1 MKNLII
7 FALFSICSL
16 SVSAQTTS
24 KETKIRNLLKITK
37 TDQLAIQGMD
47 QMISMFKNSNSDVS
61 TQFWDEFKKE
71 VDVNSLIDLMVPIYD
86 KYYSE
91 NEIEELTVF
100 YNSPIGKK
108 TIDTLPKLTQESMLV
123 GQQWGMQ
130 MGQKIQAKL
139 KESGYKKD

>member
-1 MKNLII
+1 MITI
-7 FALFSICSL
+7 YSISF

-37 TDQLAIQGMD
+37 TDQLAIQSMD

-61 TQFWDEFKKE
+61 TQFWYEFKKE
-71 VDVNSLIDLMVPIYD
+71 VDVNSLIDLIVPIYD

-108 TIDTLPKLTQESMLV
+108 TIDTLPKLTQESMLA